1 VASDVSGD
9 ELITQWELVLAAT
22 DATHRHVL
30 DRIESAGV
38 PPAWFTVLRL
48 LLQAADRRLP
58 MSTLAREVSMTSGGF
73 TKLAD
78 RMAREGLIDR
88 RGSSGDRRVV
98 YATLTAAGTQLASHS
113 VQQYQAAL
121 RENVLAV
128 LSERRLRELTAAM
141 QMLHEAHGRHEPAA
155 RSAVEPGTN
164 PETNEER
171 PRISPAPT
179 DRGEK
184 RGRS

>member
-9 ELITQWELVLAAT
+9 ELISQWELVLAAT
-22 DATHRHVL
+22 DATHRQVL

-48 LLQAADRRLP
+48 LLQAEDRRLP

-98 YATLTAAGTQLASHS
+98 YATLTAAGTQLASRS
-113 VQQYQAAL
+113 VEQYQVAL

-141 QMLHEAHGRHEPAA
+141 RMLHEAHGRPEPAG
-155 RSAVEPGTN
+155 RFPVEA
-164 PETNEER
+164 ETNEER

>member
-1 VASDVSGD
+1 
-9 ELITQWELVLAAT
+9 
-22 DATHRHVL
+22 
-30 DRIESAGV
+30 
-38 PPAWFTVLRL
+38 
-48 LLQAADRRLP
+48 
-58 MSTLAREVSMTSGGF
+58 
-73 TKLAD
+73 
-78 RMAREGLIDR
+78 MAREGLIDR

-98 YATLTAAGTQLASHS
+98 YATLTPAGTQLASRS
-113 VQQYQAAL
+113 VEQYQAAL

-141 QMLHEAHGRHEPAA
+141 RMLHEAHGRPEPAG
-155 RSAVEPGTN
+155 RSPVEA
-164 PETNEER
+164 ETNEER

>member
-1 VASDVSGD
+1 MASDVSGD
-9 ELITQWELVLAAT
+9 DLIGQWELVLAAT
-22 DATHRHVL
+22 DATHRKVL
-30 DRIESAGV
+30 GRIESAGV

-48 LLQAADRRLP
+48 LLQTEERRLP

-98 YATLTAAGTQLASHS
+98 YAALTDAGTELASRS
-113 VQQYQAAL
+113 VEQYRAAL

-128 LSERRLRELTAAM
+128 LSERRLHELTSAM
-141 QMLHEAHGRHEPAA
+141 HMLHDAHGRQEPAA
-155 RSAVEPGTN
+155 RPTAET
-164 PETNEER
+164 ETNEER
-171 PRISPAPT
+171 PRVSPAPT